1 MRTYT
6 NNNFNTIIRGMRK
19 ISFVWLFIIVVIAL
33 PAKAQENH
41 SQMKWIFNADIATEM
56 LSGKILYDASS
67 PKSKGKSY
75 SAEMF
80 IRENKL
86 FLAFIEGSIIKPNN
100 VTLFTVSDL
109 TIDWVNSQAYKEPDG
124 IRWEGIACSK
134 QLDNKK
140 LVLIIELLKGDNLS
154 IRIGE
159 NLKLCKNF
167 ENRNMNI
174 LVEHSRI
181 KGNTSNSVYGTTVF
195 HPKNATIVDSEGS
208 HNFTSYDCPNMNVT
222 DNGSTVNVAWGG
234 DNVVLQKSHN
244 NSDTYTAIGN
254 TSRGKVTIKAFRS
267 SASGKIYLVTV
278 AMPNPTSD
286 VLHITINFKP

>member
-1 MRTYT
+1 
-6 NNNFNTIIRGMRK
+6 MRK
-19 ISFVWLFIIVVIAL
+19 TLFLWLFIIIAIAL
-33 PAKAQENH
+33 PAKAQEYY
-41 SQMKWIFNADIATEM
+41 SQMNWIFNADIATEM
-56 LSGKILYDASS
+56 LGSKILYDANS
-67 PKSKGKSY
+67 PEFKGKSY

-80 IRENKL
+80 IRENEL
-86 FLAFIEGSIIKPNN
+86 FLAFVEGNIINPNKSI
-100 VTLFTVSDL
+100 LFTVSDL
-109 TIDWVNSQAYKEPDG
+109 TIDWINSQAHKEPDG

-140 LVLIIELLKGDNLS
+140 LALIIELLKGDNLS

-181 KGNTSNSVYGTTVF
+181 KGNASNFDYGMTVF
-195 HPKNATIVDSEGS
+195 YPQNATIVDSEGS

-222 DNGSTVNVAWGG
+222 DKGNTVSIAWGG
-234 DNVVLQKSHN
+234 DNVVLNKSHSN
-244 NSDTYTAIGN
+244 RDTYTATGN

-267 SASGKIYLVTV
+267 STSGKIYLVTV
-278 AMPNPTSD
+278 AMPNPTPD
-286 VLHITINFKP
+286 VQHITINFKP